1 MSEIGEAEAR
11 GETARLYDDIRRCT
25 GAGMV
30 NLIYRRMAARPGVL
44 PWAWGALRPS
54 FLSGAVERER
64 AAPRAGLDDGGAPP
78 PPPREALAAAGLGAA
93 DLRAIRATVDA
104 YNRANLGNLAAIGA
118 LAAFLADGGAARPPR
133 PADAPPAP
141 PAPPLLPPIP
151 DMAALPAATAD
162 LVRLLAARAA
172 PPDTPIIPSLY
183 RHLAPWPAFLALAAA
198 SALALDRAAVAARA
212 AALHARA
219 RPAMARLARAMAPRE
234 GTAPPPEDELRALA
248 DLAARFSAGPIAGMA
263 ALGHRMRAALPD

>member
-25 GAGMV
+25 GAGTV
-30 NLIYRRMAARPGVL
+30 NLVYRRMAARPGVL
-44 PWAWGALRPS
+44 PWAWGALRPM

-64 AAPRAGLDDGGAPP
+64 AALRAGLDDGGAPP

-93 DLRAIRATVDA
+93 DLRAIRATIDA

-133 PADAPPAP
+133 PADAAEAP

-162 LVRLLAARAA
+162 LVRLLSARAA

-219 RPAMARLARAMAPRE
+219 RPAMARLARAMAPTE
-234 GTAPPPEDELRALA
+234 GTPPPPEGELRALA
-248 DLAARFSAGPIAGMA
+248 DLATRFSAGPIAGMA
-263 ALGHRMRAALPD
+263 ALGHRMRAALSD

>member
-25 GAGMV
+25 GAGMI

-44 PWAWGALRPS
+44 PWAWGALRPA

-64 AAPRAGLDDGGAPP
+64 EALRAGLDDGGA

-93 DLRAIRATVDA
+93 DLWAIRATMDA

-133 PADAPPAP
+133 PADAAEAP

-198 SALALDRAAVAARA
+198 SAALALDRAAA

-219 RPAMARLARAMAPRE
+219 RPAMARLARTMAPE
-234 GTAPPPEDELRALA
+234 AETAPPPEDELRALA

>member
-44 PWAWGALRPS
+44 PWAWGALRPA
-54 FLSGAVERER
+54 FLSGAVEEAR
-64 AAPRAGLDDGGAPP
+64 AALRPGLDGGGGAPL
-78 PPPREALAAAGLGAA
+78 PREALAAAGLGAA
-93 DLRAIRATVDA
+93 DLQAIRAIVDA

-133 PADAPPAP
+133 PADAAEAP

-162 LVRLLAARAA
+162 LVRWLSARAA

-198 SALALDRAAVAARA
+198 SAPVLDGAAAARD
-212 AALHARA
+212 ALHARA
-219 RPAMARLARAMAPRE
+219 RPAMARLARAMAPE
-234 GTAPPPEDELRALA
+234 AGTAAPPEGELRALA
-248 DLAARFSAGPIAGMA
+248 DLAARFSAGPIAAMS
-263 ALGHRMRAALPD
+263 ALGPRLRAVMPD